1 MEKDFR
7 LTSSEY
13 AKMRGLS
20 VEALRSRRRRELE
33 RDNFI
38 CIDGKYWWKNDRP
51 ITVNKNVNNRL
62 NRGPSSPL
70 PAPRVRRR
78 GALIKGQETNYHNAV
93 NGWQLEEH
101 NLVKHLAKIRYDK
114 GDKLVDEITPEVIK
128 IAKKNLDEKNRIEA
142 EKTLTKNPYGTDLGP
157 GIPYGVDR
165 TDPKYGTQLTAKGI
179 QKQDDDY
186 HRRKAYLWNYKTSV
200 KFYEDTTTPY
210 FGDYSNGVRFGNFG
224 QKEREE
230 QGSVEIDPRDFTPD
244 DREPEFRNK
253 IEESIYRL
261 KKNK

>member
-51 ITVNKNVNNRL
+51 ITVNKKAKDRL
-62 NRGPSSPL
+62 NRGPSSPF
-70 PAPRVRRR
+70 PAPRKRRR

-128 IAKKNLDEKNRIEA
+128 IAKKNLDEKNQKAA
-142 EKTLTKNPYGTDLGP
+142 EETLNKNVDPGP
-157 GIPYGVDR
+157 GIPVGIDR
-165 TDPKYGTQLTAKGI
+165 TNPKYGGMLNATGLKAVE
-179 QKQDDDY
+179 DR
-186 HRRKAYLWNYKTSV
+186 HHAYLQRKWFYNIDFNSDSGPGNSV
-200 KFYEDTTTPY
+200 Y
-210 FGDYSNGVRFGNFG
+210 FGSFG
-224 QKEREE
+224 QKAKEE
-230 QGSVEIDPRDFTPD
+230 KESVEIDERNFTPD

-253 IEESIYRL
+253 IEEEIWRL
-261 KKNK
+261 KNRK

>member
-51 ITVNKNVNNRL
+51 ITVNKKVNNRL
-62 NRGPSSPL
+62 NRDPRSPL

-165 TDPKYGTQLTAKGI
+165 TDPKYGTMLNATGLKAIEDREHAFLG
-179 QKQDDDY
+179 
-186 HRRKAYLWNYKTSV
+186 RKWNYNVDFNSDYGPRNSI
-200 KFYEDTTTPY
+200 F
-210 FGDYSNGVRFGNFG
+210 FGSFG
-224 QKEREE
+224 QKEKEERE
-230 QGSVEIDPRDFTPD
+230 SVEIDERDFTPD

-253 IEESIYRL
+253 IEEDIWRL
-261 KKNK
+261 KNEK

>member
-13 AKMRGLS
+13 AKILDIS
-20 VEALRSRRRRELE
+20 TEALRSRRRRELE
-33 RDNFI
+33 NGNFI
-38 CIDGKYWWKNDRP
+38 LINGKYLWKRDRP
-51 ITVNKNVNNRL
+51 ITVNKKANDRL
-62 NRGPSSPL
+62 VHVPRSSSPV
-70 PAPRVRRR
+70 ARARRR
-78 GALIKGQETNYHNAV
+78 GTLIKGLKTNYHNAT

-114 GDKLVDEITPEVIK
+114 GDKIVDEITPEVIK
-128 IAKKNLDEKNRIEA
+128 IAKKNLDEKNRIKA
-142 EKTLTKNPYGTDLGP
+142 EKTLNKNTDPGP

-165 TDPKYGTQLTAKGI
+165 TDPKYGTQLTAKGM
-179 QKQDDDY
+179 QKQDDDF

-210 FGDYSNGVRFGNFG
+210 FGSYSSGVRFGNFG

-230 QGSVEIDPRDFTPD
+230 QGSVEIDTRDFTPD
-244 DREPEFRNK
+244 DREPEFKNK

-261 KKNK
+261 KKSK